1 MARFTLIIGSKN
13 YSSWSLRAWIGARHA
28 GIDFDEVVI
37 PLDQTATRGRI
48 LSYSPAGLVP
58 ILKDGGATIWESLAI
73 LEYLA
78 EVAPEK
84 NLWPADAAARAHAR
98 TVSAG
103 MHAGFMAL
111 RQACPMNCRKRY
123 EAFDMTPEARADT
136 DRIANL
142 WQDCRER
149 FGRGGDFLFGGF
161 TNADAM
167 FAPVVSRFVT
177 YGVPLDPVNQA
188 YVDAVM
194 ALPSMHEWYAA
205 AASEPVIDKHEF

>member
-1 MARFTLIIGSKN
+1 
-13 YSSWSLRAWIGARHA
+13 
-28 GIDFDEVVI
+28 
-37 PLDQTATRGRI
+37 
-48 LSYSPAGLVP
+48 
-58 ILKDGGATIWESLAI
+58 
-73 LEYLA
+73 
-78 EVAPEK
+78 
-84 NLWPADAAARAHAR
+84 
-98 TVSAG
+98 
-103 MHAGFMAL
+103 
-111 RQACPMNCRKRY
+111 
-123 EAFDMTPEARADT
+123 MTPEARADT

-194 ALPSMHEWYAA
+194 ALPSMYEWYAA